1 MKKKQNGRSM
11 IEMLGVLVL
20 IGVLSVAALF
30 GFTYAMNKHRANE
43 TIHDVMLRAAN
54 VPMTDEFY
62 QTRPTGYAFKFPD
75 LQNELSTMGYTL
87 NTLKNAE
94 YGYVYKVEALAIPR
108 RVCNLILRL
117 EPTDIDEIRIGENK
131 EVYTRGAW
139 DLCTTHADASEQ
151 TLMTFYFEKHCTSDS
166 DCSSCQECFQ
176 GRCKAN
182 YNLPGCGFVP
192 PDPPLPVPDE
202 NCLETVEYQ
211 YGDNCEYTGECCL
224 NPLSTGCP
232 PACETCPVAPVCGS
246 NEIKVYD
253 EDGCHVSCQE
263 TRCDPAPDCGPEDAF
278 DETTCTCAPRACVCP
293 EMGSRL
299 CNEAVT
305 EEYTYACAD
314 GQNLTCQR
322 WSACPCETSDDCLG
336 CSACEDS
343 LCVSKV
349 VRKDYSDCC
358 DGSATAAC
366 CSLDEDCSCTAGSCS
381 DIVTS
386 IPSGESAACYD
397 SVSAGEEVCGTV
409 CQQGGY
415 RKKSCEPCPSGSAE
429 IGKDACGCP
438 DCCSCPDP
446 GASPCE
452 EGSLVS
458 YFYTC
463 SNGERL
469 TCERWDCG
477 TCPVTTVTKY
487 SGDCCE
493 TAAFEG
499 CCPTWEDCG
508 CTPQETCDTCPV
520 ETVAKMTG
528 KCCDITENAACCPR
542 WEDCS
547 CTQATCD
554 DLLSEVPSG
563 EDPLCY
569 EEVIGGSGEVCGE
582 VCQGSGYYKKSCTPC
597 SENEQETGTDTCGCP
612 VCEPIVSC
620 ETDADCEGCR
630 QCLSSGVCSAD
641 LSEQQDV
648 SQCCDGSVVQS
659 CCPLDG
665 NDCHSCTQAT
675 CPTVSATCESGCC
688 EEVSAGTTVCGVDCP
703 SGYTEI
709 GYTEID
715 ISECCD
721 GSAVQACCPVT
732 SSCEVDCKPAET
744 CVCPVETVTKYS
756 GDCCE
761 TVASEDCCP
770 AWEDCGCTP
779 TEENCECPSGET
791 DMYSGECCDEFL
803 GTCCAAWGECG
814 DECVSRECP
823 ETVPDLPSNPEC
835 YTQTSGD
842 QICGIDC
849 PAGYV
854 KNACP
859 EGDTCPSG
867 SRQVGSDSCGCPVC
881 EPCPLDQ
888 FSCGSECCV
897 AANQFCCGGDS
908 CCAEGH
914 ACCGGECCSED
925 NICVGD
931 ACCPTAQVCGD
942 TCCANGESCVGGEC
956 CSTGDVCGDTCCSN
970 GTCCDGTCCSEG
982 QTCGNGGVCCD
993 PLSSPCGECEIE
1005 GTDANGC
1012 PTCVADPDCCTCP
1025 DPGEEPCTG
1034 AVLEDYTY
1042 TCSDGSTLP
1051 CQQWNTDECVC
1062 ETADDCGTC
1071 YECVDGTCVFQEG
1084 YLVCENECC
1093 DPETQFCCKG
1103 TCCSSTQ
1110 RCGENGC
1117 ENLELCPSG
1126 MPVQPGAANSYPV
1139 EGMTTDQGDP
1149 VWCCDDGYVPVNKCR
1164 GDLSECMQTYTYQ
1177 GAMFYYEIRCCQNWT
1192 EYEGTGTFGFN
1203 NIVLRYGTRDPQ
1215 CCYTSDRI
1223 DVKGWVNNEYC
1234 CPDRG
1239 YPYYSGSGGIS
1250 CHSTKSEIKEVQG
1263 YPEDTIDDGT

>member
-43 TIHDVMLRAAN
+43 TIHDVMLRASN

-62 QTRPTGYAFKFPD
+62 QTRPTGHAFKFPD

-94 YGYVYKVEALAIPR
+94 YGYVYKVEAPSIPR

-117 EPTDIDEIRIGENK
+117 EPTDIDEIRIGESK
-131 EVYTRGAW
+131 EVYARGSW

-176 GRCKAN
+176 GRCHAN
-182 YNLPGCGFVP
+182 YDLVGCGTNSPDEP
-192 PDPPLPVPDE
+192 PTPPLPVPDE
-202 NCLETVEYQ
+202 SCLETAEYQ
-211 YGDNCEYTGECCL
+211 YGENCEYTAECCL

-232 PACETCPVAPVCGS
+232 PACEGKTCPVAPVCGS

-322 WSACPCETSDDCLG
+322 WSACPCEASDDCLG

-366 CSLDEDCSCTAGSCS
+366 CSLDENCSCKAGSCS

-397 SVSAGEEVCGTV
+397 SVPAGEEVCGTV

-415 RKKSCEPCPSGSAE
+415 RKKSCEPCPTGSVE

-452 EGSLVS
+452 EGSLVG

-563 EDPLCY
+563 EDPSCY
-569 EEVIGGSGEVCGE
+569 EEEIGEVCGE
-582 VCQGSGYYKKSCTPC
+582 VCQGSGYQKKSCTPC
-597 SENEQETGTDTCGCP
+597 SANEQETGTDTCGCP

-630 QCLSSGVCSAD
+630 QCLSSGLCSVD

-665 NDCHSCTQAT
+665 NDCHSCSQDT

-688 EEVSAGTTVCGVDCP
+688 EEVPAGTIVCGVDCP

-721 GSAVQACCPVT
+721 GSAVQACCSAT
-732 SSCEVDCKPAET
+732 SSCEVDCEPAET
-744 CVCPVETVTKYS
+744 CVCPVTTVTKYS
-756 GDCCE
+756 GNCCE

-779 TEENCECPSGET
+779 IEENCECPSGET

-888 FSCGSECCV
+888 FSCGSECCA

-914 ACCGGECCSED
+914 ACCGGECCSE
-925 NICVGD
+925 
-931 ACCPTAQVCGD
+931 
-942 TCCANGESCVGGEC
+942 
-956 CSTGDVCGDTCCSN
+956 
-970 GTCCDGTCCSEG
+970 G
-982 QTCGNGGVCCD
+982 QTCGNGSVCCD

-1005 GTDANGC
+1005 GTDSSGC
-1012 PTCVADPDCCTCP
+1012 PTCVADPLCDECACP

-1034 AVLEDYTY
+1034 AVLEEYAY
-1042 TCSDGSTLP
+1042 TCSDDSTLV

-1093 DPETQFCCKG
+1093 DTETQFCCNGACCPTGQDCCNG
-1103 TCCSSTQ
+1103 TCCGTNQ
-1110 RCGENGC
+1110 RCGDTGC
-1117 ENLELCPSG
+1117 EDIETPCPDG
-1126 MPVQPGAANSYPV
+1126 LAPVRPGAANAFDSGEV
-1139 EGMTTDQGDP
+1139 GSNGNAI
-1149 VWCCDDGYVPVNKCR
+1149 WCCNEGYYSVHKCR
-1164 GDLSECMQTYTYQ
+1164 GDFSDCLIHFTWRGHQFSETQK
-1177 GAMFYYEIRCCQNWT
+1177 CCQDWT
-1192 EYEGTGTFGFN
+1192 EYGGNGTFAHA
-1203 NIVLRYGTRDPQ
+1203 NIMLAYGASEPE
-1215 CCYTSDRI
+1215 CCYTSDRL
-1223 DVKGWVNNEYC
+1223 DVIGWANHEYC

-1239 YPYYSGSGGIS
+1239 YPYYAGSGGVS
-1250 CHSTKSEIKEVQG
+1250 CHSTRSEIKIVQG